1 MSNHDT
7 NDQLGNSQRLSLLPL
22 RRGVLLPGTT
32 MPIPVGRARSVA
44 ALAAL
49 STGDVIAVGV
59 QLDPNIDL
67 PGLSDLHRIATKA
80 RIVKIS
86 RRDDG
91 RLVVVLEGL
100 ARLRL
105 EKLETLEPTMRVR
118 AVELAE
124 GEASLDA
131 RALASELSAY
141 TRALAKKKGGALS
154 EGLPASIKPGRL
166 ADLLAASLDLSQ
178 SQQAQVLVTT
188 DQLRRLEMV
197 SERLREARDLGS
209 LRDKMRGKLRRR
221 LDKQQREAFIREQIR
236 TLQGELDGEDA
247 EGAGNDRREDL
258 KARLEAAD
266 LPEEVR
272 VVAKR
277 ELERLATLPEGHPE
291 SSVARSYLET
301 IADLPWKRRAEVSE
315 NLDQIEAKLE
325 ADHHGLEDVKRRIL
339 EHMAVLKLGGGRK
352 GTVLCLAGP
361 PGVGKTSLG
370 RSIADATG
378 RPFVRIALGGVRD
391 EAELRGHRRTYV
403 GAIPGRILGAMRKSG
418 VKNPV
423 ILLDEVD
430 KLSRSFN
437 GGAPEAAL
445 LEILDPEQ
453 NSTFTDHY
461 LELEF
466 DLSEVT
472 FICTANDLSNMS
484 APLRDRLEIIH
495 ISGYTR
501 QEKLEI
507 ARKHLFANKL
517 EENALSAD
525 ALKIDDEVLGA
536 VVDGYTREAG
546 VRQLGRELSKLARA
560 VALQV
565 ARRSEDAPKG
575 PVDVDDGFL
584 RKVLG
589 RERFFDSVAER
600 TAVPGVATGL
610 AWTPVGGDILFIETS
625 RFPGKGRLVMTGK
638 LGEVMQESARAALTY
653 LRSHAKELD
662 IDASVLEQ
670 DDLHI
675 HVPAGGVPKDGPSA
689 GVAMLSALV
698 SNLTGRRVRADT
710 GMTGEVTLRGRVLPV
725 GGIRAKV
732 LAAHRAGLSRVI
744 LPKRNAADLDDI
756 PDSVRDELEFI
767 LVEDMQVALEAAL
780 ESDLRPDGLGINEHD
795 QHGGL
800 SEGSNAA
807 A

>member
-1 MSNHDT
+1 
-7 NDQLGNSQRLSLLPL
+7 
-22 RRGVLLPGTT
+22 

-49 STGDVIAVGV
+49 SPGDEIAVGV
-59 QLDPNIDL
+59 QIDPTVDR
-67 PGLSDLHRIATKA
+67 PGLSDLHRIATRA

-100 ARLRL
+100 SRMRL
-105 EKLETLEPTMRVR
+105 EQLETVEPTMRVS
-118 AVELAE
+118 VFDLNEGPPSLA
-124 GEASLDA
+124 
-131 RALASELSAY
+131 
-141 TRALAKKKGGALS
+141 TRALAEELGEYTKELAKQKGGALS
-154 EGLPASIKPGRL
+154 EDFPSGIKPGRL
-166 ADLLAASLDLSQ
+166 ADLLAASLELSQ
-178 SQQAQVLVTT
+178 AQQAEVLVTT
-188 DQLRRLEMV
+188 DQGRRLELV

-221 LDKQQREAFIREQIR
+221 LDKQQREAFLREQIR
-236 TLQGELDGEDA
+236 TLQAELDGEGSESK
-247 EGAGNDRREDL
+247 EGDRREEL
-258 KARLEAAD
+258 KRKLEAAD
-266 LPEEVR
+266 LPQEAQK
-272 VVAKR
+272 VVNR

-291 SSVARSYLET
+291 AGVARSYLET
-301 IADLPWKRRAEVSE
+301 IADLPWSAHAEVSE

-325 ADHHGLEDVKRRIL
+325 EDHHALDDVKRRIL

-403 GAIPGRILGAMRKSG
+403 GAIPGRIVGAMRKAG

-484 APLRDRLEIIH
+484 APLRDRLEIIRVA
-495 ISGYTR
+495 GYTR
-501 QEKLEI
+501 QEKLHI
-507 ARKHLFANKL
+507 ARKHLLARKL
-517 EENALSAD
+517 EENALEEGD
-525 ALKIDDEVLGA
+525 LTIDDENLALVI
-536 VVDGYTREAG
+536 DGYTREAG

-560 VALQV
+560 AALRV
-565 ARRSEDAPKG
+565 ARADAEG
-575 PVDVDDGFL
+575 ENAAIEVDEAFL

-589 RERFFDSVAER
+589 RARFFEEVAER

-610 AWTPVGGDILFIETS
+610 AWTPVGGDILFIESS
-625 RFPGKGRLVMTGK
+625 RMPGKGRLEMTGK

-653 LRSHAKELD
+653 LRSHADELE
-662 IDASVLEQ
+662 IDASFLEH

-689 GVAMLSALV
+689 GVAMFSALV

-744 LPKRNAADLDDI
+744 LPKRNEADLDDL

-767 LVEDMQVALEAAL
+767 LVDDMRQALVAAL
-780 ESDLRPDGLGINEHD
+780 EVEGEPEGVPMPVSGAGKGDSDGLG
-795 QHGGL
+795 HGSG
-800 SEGSNAA
+800 AA